1 MCSHGK
7 KLFAKPDF
15 INYIRICNTHQ
26 KKIKGHFVQYFFM
39 FFSARTFHGFLF
51 DRLIVSE
58 RILGRL
64 RSTLDGEKSTT
75 RHFGPINGETGH
87 RENTI
92 SI

>member
-1 MCSHGK
+1 MK
-7 KLFAKPDF
+7 KDYCETRFLQIIFESVV
-15 INYIRICNTHQ
+15 YIR
-26 KKIKGHFVQYFFM
+26 KKIKGHSVQYFFM
-39 FFSARTFHGFLF
+39 SFSARTFRGFPF

-64 RSTLDGEKSTT
+64 RSALDGEKSTT